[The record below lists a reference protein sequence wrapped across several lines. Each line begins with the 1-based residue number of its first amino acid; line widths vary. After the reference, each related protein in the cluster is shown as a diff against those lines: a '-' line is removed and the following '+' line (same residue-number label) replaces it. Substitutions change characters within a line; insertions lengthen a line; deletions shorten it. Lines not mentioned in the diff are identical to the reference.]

1 MIFSSFPE
9 EPSRFIY
16 LLKIFT
22 MMLYEALNIDPTLPE
37 LVCFVGA
44 GGKTTSMFNLA
55 HEFKQLNKKVL
66 VTTTT
71 AILCPEKSDSDMT
84 VVTKNPDQLTGTA
97 KSGITCIGSTHTAEN
112 KLLGIDPEHINL
124 LFRKNIFDLI
134 LVEGDGSKQKPIKA
148 PAEHEP
154 VIPSKTTKLVG
165 VIGLDALDC
174 TIDDDHVHRPEQFC
188 RITGHTENELITYSS
203 IAGLIISEEG
213 LFIKTPHLCQR
224 YVLLN
229 KADSAEIEQH
239 AKNIIGEVKK
249 TSSSVQTFIIST
261 MLNNRIAVIS

>member
-1 MIFSSFPE
+1 
-9 EPSRFIY
+9 
-16 LLKIFT
+16 
-22 MMLYEALNIDPTLPE
+22 MMLYEALNIDPNLPE
-37 LVCFVGA
+37 LICFVGA
-44 GGKTTSMFNLA
+44 GGKTTSIFKLA
-55 HEFKQLNKKVL
+55 KEFKQLNKKVL

-97 KSGITCIGSTHTAEN
+97 ESGITCLGSTHTAEN

-154 VIPSKTTKLVG
+154 VIPSKTTKLLG

-188 RITGHTENELITYSS
+188 RITRHTENELITYSS

-213 LFIKTPHLCQR
+213 LFKKAPHLCQR

-239 AKNIIGEVKK
+239 AKNIIREVKK
-249 TSSSVQTFIIST
+249 ISSSVQTFIIST
-261 MLNNRIAVIS
+261 MLNNSISVISDAPRLQGGASR